1 MTGARLLLLAALLAA
16 LLAPLPP
23 LAARAQDSATGVTPE
38 IEVTPLPP
46 PGAAVDPAPLG
57 EESVFSLP
65 LEDGHLPHLPQSG
78 RVVAELRGLDKVTG
92 VARSFTVP
100 VGGTAQFGRLRVRVM
115 ACHGREPD
123 QPPEAAAFL
132 HITDPLG
139 DADRPVFG
147 GWMFASSPG
156 LSAMDHARYDVWVLH
171 CRTS

>member
-1 MTGARLLLLAALLAA
+1 MLPAFAGVAAG
-16 LLAPLPP
+16 
-23 LAARAQDSATGVTPE
+23 QG
-38 IEVTPLPP
+38 IEETPLGPP
-46 PGAAVDPAPLG
+46 EEPAPSVPTL
-57 EESVFSLP
+57 EEGSVTSLP
-65 LEDGHLPHLPQSG
+65 LDDGHLPALPAVG

-92 VARSFTVP
+92 EARPFEVS
-100 VGGTAQFGRLRVRVM
+100 VGAEGRFGRLRVRVK

-132 HITDPLG
+132 QITDPLG
-139 DADRPVFG
+139 GEEKLAFS

>member
-1 MTGARLLLLAALLAA
+1 MDRRLRAATLSCLRLGVILLMLPAFAGGAAG
-16 LLAPLPP
+16 
-23 LAARAQDSATGVTPE
+23 QG
-38 IEVTPLPP
+38 IEETPLGPP
-46 PGAAVDPAPLG
+46 
-57 EESVFSLP
+57 EESVPSVPTLQEGSVTSLP
-65 LEDGHLPHLPQSG
+65 LDAGHPPALSPSG

-92 VARSFTVP
+92 DARPFEVA
-100 VGGTAQFGRLRVRVM
+100 VGGEGRFGRLRVRVT

-132 HITDPLG
+132 QITDSLG
-139 DADRPVFG
+139 GEEKLAFS

>member
-1 MTGARLLLLAALLAA
+1 MDRRLRTAALSCLRLGVVLLLPAVAGSASGQGIEET
-16 LLAPLPP
+16 P
-23 LAARAQDSATGVTPE
+23 LA
-38 IEVTPLPP
+38 P
-46 PGAAVDPAPLG
+46 PGATAP
-57 EESVFSLP
+57 SLP
-65 LEDGHLPHLPQSG
+65 SSGEGREGALPLDGGHPPDLSEVG

-92 VARSFTVP
+92 AARPFEVP
-100 VGGTAQFGRLRVRVM
+100 VGGEGRFGRLRVRVK

-132 HITDPLG
+132 QITDSLG
-139 DADRPVFG
+139 GEEKVAFS